1 MSTTKPISFALLPDE
16 LLKRNLIYTSPT
28 QTGPYVGPAAPALD
42 NAGNLVP
49 FSRGRWD
56 EDSTSVQPVP
66 TEINLK
72 LVNAGGLYG
81 HAEWSWKFE
90 SDGADQYRGLNDV
103 RYQTDP
109 HDPFSEYEETADN
122 GHLCLI
128 YSKAFGKV
136 LAFKHVGSAG
146 TGSLLQATRNA
157 SVTDPDT
164 AYTVK
169 KWPTANGFSG
179 TIYKERNPSTA
190 CKNTVGWEN
199 PDGTLR
205 IMYPYSKPEV
215 QAMHAGSVSY
225 LTMDVWGSS
234 DGGETWEMIVE
245 DVANKYL
252 GGDRVMK
259 AMTADVAGDW
269 IRCSIMVSDVGSPVV
284 EGNITMV
291 SADKGATWKVCG
303 LGAPDGRDYLT
314 GIGTYNNAVVVGC
327 GTADGRFIRARI
339 ATASYTSLPCIILFE
354 SATRDSDWSAISRA
368 DLALFVGTAYSSTVG
383 GFSPRGIF
391 GAKTDSHAVFLVPT
405 GADVTGGFFSGEN
418 LSGFDGA
425 WSMLIPLNDIDNA
438 TNIVPGT
445 SSSGWGFE
453 GSWVNLGHR
462 TAWSGGSYT
471 NARNWSGFQN
481 MGMVAQERRD
491 GVNSMRWV
499 GDRIML
505 MTYSRGRS
513 GDSVTHNTVCAT
525 YCAKW
530 HRRPLRAIKSTPVD
544 SLNVNGSWLEDPDL
558 GWNNVYSNYWSP
570 VWGKAGAVSA
580 AYSSDT
586 ECPDDPY
593 WSTSTG
599 GSSGLSDSW
608 NPNEWTLDSGT
619 ASNQYFYL
627 KRNVARTIPFG
638 NIGMISWRM
647 KVYEQGDPDLPS
659 SAAEMSKPHIG
670 ARVRAVWD
678 STAAGGTYHISV
690 AATTSEVAVYDA
702 TAGTTL
708 YHKTGE
714 DFTKWT
720 EFRLAFGQARYAR
733 QEGQDTFADF
743 GFGRVGEGNKWWHSG
758 LLTLDTNT
766 LVLGPGENQFIEW
779 GIGVG
784 GVLGSGGAESKVGYS
799 EMISCLGTTNMAEGQ
814 LAFINPT
821 TLRGAV
827 CSAGERHIGQGIF
840 AAWGGG
846 GGFKDDDFTVP
857 IKWQYGTDQLNSPSP
872 ATHWRSTSNLT
883 QEITFD
889 SRKAYIGETGQDYRF
904 FHHRGMSLVGCN
916 APEIRVDWSQDA
928 AFTMGVVG
936 TTVDFGRYT
945 ATADTW
951 KNDGVLVGT
960 TDRSKWEPHEL
971 IGMYVQVGAGQSFK
985 IQDNTRDYIY
995 FSGLTQALT
1004 LYGYGSNTGL
1014 KIYGTQSTGMIGAHN
1029 TVDGG
1034 CRWMRITVPEHST
1047 SEGYHRIGSFVAGNT
1062 VQFSVPMDWTNKDEE
1077 QGNVKLT
1084 TGMNG
1089 SRVGYVAGPAR
1100 RTFKG
1105 TVLGDASR
1113 FRDEFR
1119 ASVRELTEYSGK
1131 PLVLVLDDEDLA
1143 GTMLYSRF
1151 TSSTTLDNVAWK
1163 YDTGNSRWIKVG
1175 NMAVTFEEEV

>member
-1 MSTTKPISFALLPDE
+1 MSTKKPISFALLPDQ
-16 LLKRNLIYTSPT
+16 LLKRDLVYTSPT
-28 QTGPYVGPAAPALD
+28 ETGPYVGPAAPALD
-42 NAGNLVP
+42 NAGDLIP

-56 EDSTSVQPVP
+56 EDTTTIQPGPV
-66 TEINLK
+66 EMMLK

-81 HAEWSWKFE
+81 HAEWAWKFE
-90 SDGADQYRGLNDV
+90 GDGTDQYRGLNDV

-109 HDPFSEYEETADN
+109 HDPFSEYTGTPDQ

-128 YSKAFGKV
+128 YSKAFNRV
-136 LAFKHVGSAG
+136 IAFKHVGNAG
-146 TGSLLQATRNA
+146 SGSLLQATRNSA
-157 SVTDPDT
+157 VTDPDVT
-164 AYTVK
+164 YSVK
-169 KWPTANGFSG
+169 KWPTASGFSG
-179 TIYKERNPSTA
+179 TIYKERNPSST

-205 IMYPYSKPEV
+205 VMYPYTKPEV
-215 QAMHAGSVSY
+215 SAMHAGSPVY
-225 LTMDVWGSS
+225 VTMDVWGSA
-234 DGGETWEMIVE
+234 DGGDSWELIVE

-252 GGDRVMK
+252 GGDRKMQTMV
-259 AMTADVAGDW
+259 ADVSGDW
-269 IRCSIMVSDVGSPVV
+269 VRCSMVVSDVGDPVV

-291 SADKGATWKVCG
+291 SGDKGSTWKVCG
-303 LGAPDGRDYLT
+303 LGAPDGRDYFT
-314 GIGTYNNAVVVGC
+314 GIATYNNAAVVGC

-339 ATASYTSLPCIILFE
+339 ATASYTTLPCIVLYE
-354 SATRDSDWSAISRA
+354 SATRDSDWAPISRA
-368 DLALFVGTAYSSTVG
+368 DNARFVGIAYSST
-383 GFSPRGIF
+383 FLPRGVF
-391 GAKTDSHAVFLVPT
+391 GARTDSHAVFLIPA
-405 GADVTGGFFSGEN
+405 GAEVTTTTHAGEL

-425 WSMLIPLNDIDNA
+425 FSVAIPLNDIDNA
-438 TNIVPGT
+438 THIVPAT

-453 GSWVNLGHR
+453 GSWVNLGHS
-462 TAWSGGSYT
+462 TSWIGGAYT
-471 NARNWSGFQN
+471 NNRYWSGFQN
-481 MGMVAQERRD
+481 MGMVAQERRH
-491 GVNSMRWV
+491 GSNSMRWI

-513 GDSVTHNTVCAT
+513 GDLVTHNTVCAT

-570 VWGKAGAVSA
+570 VWGKAGAVAA

-593 WSTSTG
+593 YSTVSG

-608 NPNEWTLDSGT
+608 KPTEWTLDSGT
-619 ASNQYFYL
+619 ASNQYLFL
-627 KRNVARTIPFG
+627 EKRIASTIPIG

-647 KVYEQGDPDLPS
+647 RVYDEGDADLPS
-659 SAAEMSKPHIG
+659 NAAEMPYPHIG

-678 STAAGGTYHISV
+678 SATAGGTYFISV
-690 AATTSEVAVYDA
+690 AATTTEVAVYDA
-702 TAGTTL
+702 HAGTTL

-733 QEGQDTFADF
+733 QEGQEAFADF
-743 GFGRVGEGNKWWHSG
+743 GFGQVGEGFKWWHSG
-758 LLTLDTNT
+758 LLTLDAGT
-766 LVLGPGENQFIEW
+766 LVIGSGQQFIEW
-779 GIGVG
+779 GIG
-784 GVLGSGGAESKVGYS
+784 LGDTSGTGGAKSKVGYS
-799 EMISCLGTTNMAEGQ
+799 EMVSCLGTTNMAQGQ
-814 LAFINPT
+814 LAFLNPE

-827 CSAGERHIGQGIF
+827 CSAGERHMAQGIF

-846 GGFKDDDFTVP
+846 GGFKDDDFTAP
-857 IKWQYGTDQLNSPSP
+857 IKWQYGTDQLSSPSP
-872 ATHWRSTSNLT
+872 ATHWRSTSNTT
-883 QEITFD
+883 QEIIFD
-889 SRKAYIGETGQDYRF
+889 SRKASIGKPGQDYRY

-928 AFTMGVVG
+928 AFTTGVVG

-945 ATADTW
+945 ASADTW
-951 KNDGVLVGT
+951 KNDGVQVSTG
-960 TDRSKWEPHEL
+960 DRNKWEPHEL
-971 IGMYVQVGAGQSFK
+971 IGMYIQVAGGQSFK
-985 IQDNTRDYIY
+985 IQDNSRDYIY
-995 FSGLTQALT
+995 FSGMTQALS
-1004 LYGYGSNTGL
+1004 LYGYAGNAAL
-1014 KIYGTQSTGMIGAHN
+1014 KIYGTQSTGMIGDHN
-1029 TVDGG
+1029 TVNGG

-1047 SEGYHRIGSFVAGNT
+1047 TEGYHRIGSFVAGNT
-1062 VQFSVPMDWTNKDEE
+1062 IQFSVPMDWTNKDEE

-1100 RTFKG
+1100 RSFKG
-1105 TVLGDASR
+1105 TVIGDASR

-1119 ASVRELTEYSGK
+1119 ASVRELSEYSGR
-1131 PLVLVLDDEDLA
+1131 PMVLVLDDEDLA

-1175 NMAVTFEEEV
+1175 DMAVTFEEEI